1 MQIKSAAI
9 AIVAV
14 GFAGGVVGYHL
25 RDGDASALAE

>member
-9 AIVAV
+9 AIV
-14 GFAGGVVGYHL
+14 AGGVVGYHL